1 MLFPIF
7 QHYHGKV
14 DFSFKPPAMATVKRE
29 QAMRERLF
37 GQMVDPTVI
46 EAGGSVADAV
56 AAARRILETSMSQ
69 STCWQ
74 HLVGNASSL
83 RRWPQ

>member
-1 MLFPIF
+1 MLAASGR
-7 QHYHGKV
+7 QRV
-14 DFSFKPPAMATVKRE
+14 KPPAMATVKRE

-74 HLVGNASSL
+74 HLVGNASTVG
-83 RRWPQ
+83 